1 MMKYSQI
8 KIFICVLLTFI
19 SGLAIGQ
26 NANNI
31 TINTIVQDKSGM
43 PIEGASILNDNNDT
57 LATSSS
63 TGKFSLEVELRTQ
76 LLVSAPGYIT
86 KTFIATKDLRTITLL
101 KDNKLINIA
110 FRNVNENNLP
120 VGVSNVDVADIFERS
135 FTTSGFDGLEAFAP
149 GFNGNNL
156 WGMNSALVLVDGV
169 PRDITSLMPSE
180 IDQITFLK
188 SASAVALYGSR
199 GTKGVILV
207 STKRGD
213 INSNQKINVRTNA
226 GINTP
231 KGFPGYLG
239 SSEYMTLYNEAR
251 VNDGLSKLYTDET
264 IYNHSGVNPYR
275 YPSVDFYSS
284 EYLKSSYNRYDMTS
298 EIYGGNDKAKYYT
311 NIGYNSTGSLLNFG
325 EATNNNTAD
334 RFNIRGNVNMKLN
347 NMIRARIDASAV
359 FFNQGGVNTDYW
371 ANAAALRPD
380 RLTPLIPLSLIEPTD
395 QASWA
400 FINSSNNVIDGK
412 YLLGGTQL
420 DQTNPFAI
428 IYAGGSNN
436 AVGRQFQFTTGVD
449 ADLQGILSGLTF
461 SSSLGIDYSSNYN
474 QGYRNGYATY
484 QPSWTNYSGTNLV
497 AGLTRYGQDT
507 KSGNQIIDDSRYG
520 QTISLSSQ
528 LNYNKTVNLKHNF
541 SAILMGTGFTQS
553 LSEVYQRTTN
563 SNLGLQVGYDF
574 KQKYFIELTG
584 SMVSSP
590 RLAEGKRSAF
600 SPAGSV
606 GWVISEES
614 FLKDVKFL
622 NRLKLNAS
630 AGILYTDL
638 DFNDYFLYEAIY
650 SQSTGTYYSW
660 NDGILVR
667 TTDSRRGGNPDLKM
681 ARREEFT
688 VGFDGAMFN
697 NTISFGANYFRN
709 TLTGNIIQTNVL
721 YPNYFTTGYP
731 NSSFIPYVNYNED
744 QRSGFDFNL
753 NFNKRSGSV
762 SWNVGTVVSYYTT
775 KATKRAENFQ
785 FSYQSRVGKP
795 LDALFGLRSNGFYN
809 SAAEAT
815 AANTKNGA
823 PQPAFGQVKAGDI
836 KYLDVNEDGLINDQ
850 DQVYL
855 GKGGFFGAP
864 LTTGLNLTA
873 KWKNFT
879 FFALATGRF
888 GASAIKGNS
897 GNAAQRDY
905 FWVNGE
911 DKYSAVVRNRW
922 TEATKE
928 TATYPRLT
936 TTGGD
941 NNFRNSDFWMY
952 NTDRFDLSKV
962 QLSYTLTGKALK
974 SKLLKEMGFYASGFN
989 LLTAAKERE
998 LLEMNLGGAPQTRFY
1013 NLGIKATF

>member
-1 MMKYSQI
+1 MKYSQI
-8 KIFICVLLTFI
+8 KIFICVLLTLI
-19 SGLAIGQ
+19 TGLAVGQ
-26 NANNI
+26 NVKNI
-31 TINTIVQDKSGM
+31 TINTIVQDKNGS
-43 PIEGASILNDNNDT
+43 PILGASILNETNDT
-57 LATSSS
+57 LTTTNSS
-63 TGKFSLEVELRTQ
+63 GKFSLEVELRTQ
-76 LLVSAPGYIT
+76 FLISAPGYVT
-86 KTFIATKDLRTITLL
+86 KAVIATRDLRTIILL
-101 KDNKLINIA
+101 KDSRMINVA
-110 FRNVNENNLP
+110 FRNVIEENLP
-120 VGVSNVDVADIFERS
+120 VGVSNVDVANIFEKS
-135 FTTSGFDGLEAFAP
+135 FTTFGFEGLEAFAP
-149 GFNGNNL
+149 GYNGNNI
-156 WGMNSALVLVDGV
+156 WGMNSSLVLIDGV
-169 PRDITSLMPSE
+169 PREISSIMPSE

-199 GTKGVILV
+199 GAKGVILV

-213 INSNQKINVRTNA
+213 NSNQKIKVRTNA

-251 VNDGLSKLYTDET
+251 ANDGLSKLYSDET
-264 IYNHSGVNPYR
+264 IYNHSGINPYR

-298 EIYGGNDKAKYYT
+298 EIFGGNDKAKYYT

-380 RLTPLIPLSLIEPTD
+380 RLTPLIPLSLIEKTD
-395 QASWA
+395 EASWN

-420 DQTNPFAI
+420 DQTNPFAA

-474 QGYRNGYATY
+474 QGYRNGYATF

-507 KSGNQIIDDSRYG
+507 KSGDQIIADSRYG

-528 LNYNKTVNLKHNF
+528 LNYNKLVNLKHNF
-541 SAILMGTGFTQS
+541 SAILMGTGYTQS
-553 LSEVYQRTTN
+553 FSQVYQRTTN

-574 KQKYFIELTG
+574 KQKYYVELTG

-600 SPAGSV
+600 SPAGSL

-614 FLKDVKFL
+614 FLKDVSFL
-622 NRLKLNAS
+622 DRLKLNAS

-650 SQSTGTYYSW
+650 SQSDGTFYSW

-667 TTDSRRGGNPDLKM
+667 TTDSRRGSNPNLKM

-688 VGFDGAMFN
+688 LGFEGAMFN
-697 NTISFGANYFRN
+697 NTISFGANYFKN
-709 TLTGNIIQTNVL
+709 TMRGIITQPNVSYPSYFVTGFPL
-721 YPNYFTTGYP
+721 
-731 NSSFIPYVNYNED
+731 SSFVPYNNINDD

-753 NFNKRSGSV
+753 NFNKQSGSV
-762 SWNVGTVVSYYTT
+762 FWNVGTVLSYYST
-775 KATKRAENFQ
+775 KATKRAEVFETNELLRQ
-785 FSYQSRVGKP
+785 GKP
-795 LDALFGLRSNGFYN
+795 LDGLWGWRNDGFYN

-815 AANTKNGA
+815 AANNGNGV
-823 PQPAFGQVKAGDI
+823 PKPTFGEVRAGDI
-836 KYLDVNEDGLINDQ
+836 KYKDVNQDGLINNLDQ
-850 DQVYL
+850 EYL
-855 GKGGFFGAP
+855 GRGGFFGAP
-864 LTTGLNLTA
+864 LTTGINFTA

-879 FFALATGRF
+879 FFTLATGRF

-905 FWVNGE
+905 FWVNAE
-911 DKYSAVVRNRW
+911 DKYSEVVRNRW
-922 TEATKE
+922 TEATKN

-941 NNFRNSDFWMY
+941 NNFRNSDFWLY
-952 NTDRFDLSKV
+952 STNRFDLSKV